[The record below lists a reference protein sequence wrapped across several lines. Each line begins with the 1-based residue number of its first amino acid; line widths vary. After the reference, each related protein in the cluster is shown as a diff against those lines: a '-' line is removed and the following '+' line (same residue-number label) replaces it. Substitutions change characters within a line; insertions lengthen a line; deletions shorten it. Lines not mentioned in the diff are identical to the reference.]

1 MSGKTKADLL
11 VEIESLRHQLEVK
24 DDYIS
29 TLEDL
34 LDAETKAGRG
44 LKGKPGILQTAFDA
58 VTAEHVKA
66 NKGRIMAEMRRRD
79 RKKFYVERFLF
90 HHLEKGL
97 TPFKAETRANNDVYK
112 KFNTRYEKSSLN
124 NFRHEPEL
132 KKYFTE
138 RKRPLQN

>member
-34 LDAETKAGRG
+34 LDAENRDIKALR
-44 LKGKPGILQTAFDA
+44 ASHDA
-58 VTAEHVKA
+58 GVKAHVKLHI
-66 NKGRIMAEMRRRD
+66 GHTISEMRRNEKRA
-79 RKKFYVERFLF
+79 FYFKRFLF

-97 TPFKAETRANNDVYK
+97 NPFKAETEANRDV
-112 KFNTRYEKSSLN
+112 EKESGEGYGTSTLDG
-124 NFRHEPEL
+124 FRHGDEL
-132 KKYFTE
+132 KKYFTK